1 MVEKR
6 HYLDSYLITYVGYCS
21 HGRNFEV
28 DSYDLNRQ
36 WIIREE
42 NGHDYTI
49 IFAPKWLL
57 YITHRH
63 IQLLTYICKLLSS
76 QFFSSTC
83 TKWTSIVLAIA
94 TFNLQWYLSALI
106 RTFFLRKKYF
116 WWIFTRIEI
125 MLYCNMRRNAW
136 HSHMLDL
143 VHWPKA
149 VSKSLLN
156 IFFLFFLYLFPLC

>member
-1 MVEKR
+1 MYEILVEKR

-76 QFFSSTC
+76 QFFFKYMYQMNEYCTC
-83 TKWTSIVLAIA
+83 YSYIQLTMIFIC
-94 TFNLQWYLSALI
+94 FNSNLLFKKKIFLMNIYENRNHALLQYEKCMIFTYVGFSAL
-106 RTFFLRKKYF
+106 TKG
-116 WWIFTRIEI
+116 
-125 MLYCNMRRNAW
+125 
-136 HSHMLDL
+136 S
-143 VHWPKA
+143 
-149 VSKSLLN
+149 
-156 IFFLFFLYLFPLC
+156 

>member
-76 QFFSSTC
+76 QFFFKYMYQMNEYCTC
-83 TKWTSIVLAIA
+83 YSYIQLTMIFICFNSNLLFKKKIFLINIYENRNHALLQYEKKCM
-94 TFNLQWYLSALI
+94 TFTYVGFSAL
-106 RTFFLRKKYF
+106 TKG
-116 WWIFTRIEI
+116 
-125 MLYCNMRRNAW
+125 
-136 HSHMLDL
+136 S
-143 VHWPKA
+143 
-149 VSKSLLN
+149 
-156 IFFLFFLYLFPLC
+156 

>member
-1 MVEKR
+1 MGMIIPLFSLPNDCFIL
-6 HYLDSYLITYVGYCS
+6 HIDISSYWRTYASCY
-21 HGRNFEV
+21 H
-28 DSYDLNRQ
+28 LN
-36 WIIREE
+36 
-42 NGHDYTI
+42 
-49 IFAPKWLL
+49 
-57 YITHRH
+57 
-63 IQLLTYICKLLSS
+63 
-76 QFFSSTC
+76 FFSSTC